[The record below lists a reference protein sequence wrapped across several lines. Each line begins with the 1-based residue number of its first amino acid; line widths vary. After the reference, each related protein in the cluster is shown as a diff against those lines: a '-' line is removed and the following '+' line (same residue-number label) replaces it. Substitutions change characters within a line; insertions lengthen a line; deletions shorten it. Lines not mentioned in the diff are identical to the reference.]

1 MLTRALARPL
11 ACVAVC
17 LVLASGCGGEPSD
30 RAEEPTT
37 DAASSPST
45 PTSSPASES
54 PAPSQTPTPTPT
66 PSPSPT
72 EPSASASAS
81 ATGTAPAP
89 NPGAPLRDRLL
100 TARELPGFNAEF
112 RWSEASTGPAGP
124 STSFGTCQRF
134 GITSIGAERAVVRRF
149 VAAVGGRAARHDR
162 AGELVASFADAKT
175 ARRAYAVLTAW
186 RAQCADRL
194 KRYRTSDIGGLQN
207 VSVPRGTAG
216 WYLLTYGPVPGDPD
230 AQFLDAQGMTLV
242 GSRIAMVSMVL
253 AGQDYNYE
261 PGREPMVAALRRA
274 AQKLG

>member
-30 RAEEPTT
+30 QADQPAT

-45 PTSSPASES
+45 PTSSAASES

-72 EPSASASAS
+72 RPSASASATS
-81 ATGTAPAP
+81 PAPAP

-100 TARELPGFNAEF
+100 TANELPGFNAEF

-149 VAAVGGRAARHDR
+149 AAAVGGRAARNDR

-230 AQFLDAQGMTLV
+230 AQFFDAQGMTLV
-242 GSRIAMVSMVL
+242 GARIAMVSMVL

-274 AQKLG
+274 AQKLA

>member
-17 LVLASGCGGEPSD
+17 LVLASGCGAEPSD
-30 RAEEPTT
+30 QADQPAT

-54 PAPSQTPTPTPT
+54 AAPSQTPTPTPT

-72 EPSASASAS
+72 RPSASATSA
-81 ATGTAPAP
+81 APAP
-89 NPGAPLRDRLL
+89 SPGAPPRDRLL
-100 TARELPGFNAEF
+100 TAKELPGFNTEF

-149 VAAVGGRAARHDR
+149 AAAVGGRAARHDR

-194 KRYRTSDIGGLQN
+194 RKYRTSDVGGLQN
-207 VSVPRGTAG
+207 VSVPHGTAG

-230 AQFLDAQGMTLV
+230 AQFFDAQGMTLV

-261 PGREPMVAALRRA
+261 PGSEPMVAALRRA
-274 AQKLG
+274 AQKLA

>member
-11 ACVAVC
+11 ACVAASLL
-17 LVLASGCGGEPSD
+17 LVSGCGGPSSDQADEPAS
-30 RAEEPTT
+30 

-45 PTSSPASES
+45 PTSSPAGES
-54 PAPSQTPTPTPT
+54 PAASQTPTPTPT
-66 PSPSPT
+66 PSASPT
-72 EPSASASAS
+72 KPSASTSASASS
-81 ATGTAPAP
+81 TS
-89 NPGAPLRDRLL
+89 PGPTQGGSLRDRLL

-112 RWSEASTGPAGP
+112 RWQEASTGAVGP
-124 STSFGTCQRF
+124 NTSFGTCQRF
-134 GITSIGAERAVVRRF
+134 GIMSIGAERAVVRRF
-149 VAAVGGRAARHDR
+149 AAAVGGQAARNDR

-186 RAQCADRL
+186 RARCADRL
-194 KRYRTSDIGGLQN
+194 KRYRTSDVGGLQK
-207 VSVPRGTAG
+207 VTVPGGTAG